1 MAYIECHILNSIY
14 ECNHGNLCINVYHVY
29 ISGFYSSGNIHD
41 ICICMYIYVC
51 TSLFTVTNKS
61 EMTFNMFNNKISV

>member
-1 MAYIECHILNSIY
+1 MPRFRMRNIKALFILNI
-14 ECNHGNLCINVYHVY
+14 EKMNIFKIRFKCITFVGIDH
-29 ISGFYSSGNIHD
+29 
-41 ICICMYIYVC
+41 IYVC